1 MLSDMRRPGLTRRE
15 ILGGSVL
22 LGVLVA
28 CTSDPSPGP
37 TATTSAPGPDPDAAV
52 RADVAQQEADLIALY
67 DATVTA
73 HPDLTESLAVIRA
86 EHAAH
91 AEAMGVGATAA
102 TPASVASVRGQALAD
117 LIAAEQQAVA
127 LRTAACEACAE
138 SDLARITALIA
149 ASEAGHAEFLRGVR

>member
-28 CTSDPSPGP
+28 CTADPSPGP
-37 TATTSAPGPDPDAAV
+37 TATSSGPGPEPDATV

-67 DATVTA
+67 DATLAA
-73 HPDLTESLAVIRA
+73 HPDLTEALTPIRA

-91 AEAMGVGATAA
+91 AEAMGVTTTATP
-102 TPASVASVRGQALAD
+102 PASVASVRGEALAN
-117 LIAAEQQAVA
+117 LIEAEQQAVA

-138 SDLARITALIA
+138 ADLARTTALIA
-149 ASEAGHAEFLRGVR
+149 ASEAGHAEFLRGVG